1 MKSFRINYG
10 YLLFFALTFF
20 VGFQPHVVKAVGGRS
35 ISWWWVGDTIN
46 PGVDAFLSFCR
57 NHSNIVTTVIMRCGI
72 QTCFRNQSTS
82 KPNIKCLNNHGQG
95 GTVSGNLSMACRQV
109 IPELAKLGIRSEL
122 WLGEDDSIDSA
133 RYLFAHA
140 EQTADSLLAI
150 NKQYPGIQGFNIDLE
165 TGGGDSADVDKYSKF
180 LGTVSSRLKPL
191 RFSADVACGASWAP
205 LFNDC
210 KKLSST
216 GVGRLMNM
224 RTYNGISY
232 EDWYYTLLTPAL
244 AVGRPDIISTGLG
257 CWVDHKLYNTWPTT
271 AVSAEQRIC
280 MLMNHSVNEVAM
292 FVLRQG
298 SQNPLLNF
306 PEPFW
311 ITNLEKFITGKSCNA
326 VVPKRTKCP
335 AASVGPID
343 SWTPGGDPHCCISSS
358 RRGPNAYCNL
368 DCAEK
373 ECSSDPGMVWKP
385 ENYSIHPYECCQSKR
400 PSKRL

>member
-1 MKSFRINYG
+1 
-10 YLLFFALTFF
+10 
-20 VGFQPHVVKAVGGRS
+20 
-35 ISWWWVGDTIN
+35 
-46 PGVDAFLSFCR
+46 
-57 NHSNIVTTVIMRCGI
+57 
-72 QTCFRNQSTS
+72 
-82 KPNIKCLNNHGQG
+82 
-95 GTVSGNLSMACRQV
+95 
-109 IPELAKLGIRSEL
+109 
-122 WLGEDDSIDSA
+122 
-133 RYLFAHA
+133 
-140 EQTADSLLAI
+140 
-150 NKQYPGIQGFNIDLE
+150 
-165 TGGGDSADVDKYSKF
+165 
-180 LGTVSSRLKPL
+180 
-191 RFSADVACGASWAP
+191 
-205 LFNDC
+205 
-210 KKLSST
+210 
-216 GVGRLMNM
+216 MNM

-335 AASVGPID
+335 AASVGPTD